1 MRNNCK
7 SITTSPEIVKHIEG
21 LTKANNTILTKL
33 IPWLAANEKIG
44 RKFRNAV
51 LVRLSN
57 IESMLTEVQGC
68 QLAQYSKTW
77 PLKSLTDK
85 EKANYFKELNERIVL
100 RSETL
105 GAASVKYIYG
115 EDKAPEIRSD
125 RRRSWWGWEI

>member
-1 MRNNCK
+1 
-7 SITTSPEIVKHIEG
+7 
-21 LTKANNTILTKL
+21 
-33 IPWLAANEKIG
+33 
-44 RKFRNAV
+44 
-51 LVRLSN
+51 
-57 IESMLTEVQGC
+57 MLTEVQGC